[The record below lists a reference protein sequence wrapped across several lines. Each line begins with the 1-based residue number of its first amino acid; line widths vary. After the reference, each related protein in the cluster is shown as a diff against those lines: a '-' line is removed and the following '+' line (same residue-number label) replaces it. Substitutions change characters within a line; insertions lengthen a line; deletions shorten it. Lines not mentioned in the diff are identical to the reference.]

1 MEEKTFMPRYGANS
15 YREIRGVLAAEYR
28 DLPDES
34 VEAIVQS
41 SLGAVDTELL
51 EDFLG
56 SLKKVGSSIAKAA
69 PSVLPVVGTM
79 AGTAFGGPLGAAV
92 GGALGKAAGGA
103 IGGAAAGG
111 GGGGGRRGRAG
122 RGHQGRGRPGRPGV
136 PGRRGAALPPGL
148 GAAAAP
154 GSPAAQQL
162 LSIINRPEI
171 IQALM
176 AMALGPAGRTHIP
189 VGGGEPSAPGEPAE
203 PPVQV
208 PVGAITNVLGT
219 LANQAG
225 SDLNAA
231 EPQQGESVPSY
242 LLGESG
248 EFLVDPAV
256 PEERA
261 QLVLELL
268 NSSLPE
274 SDESDDYFAFY
285 ESDEP
290 DESDD
295 SDESDE
301 NDTEDDY
308 YDMLELSEAYAD
320 EY

>member
-1 MEEKTFMPRYGANS
+1 MPSYGAGS
-15 YREIRGVLAAEYR
+15 YREIRGVLAPEYR

-41 SLGAVDTELL
+41 SLGAVDTEALD
-51 EDFLG
+51 DFLG
-56 SLKKVGSSIAKAA
+56 GLKKVGQTVAKAA
-69 PSVLPVVGTM
+69 PSVLPIVGTV
-79 AGTAFGGPLGAAV
+79 AGTAFGGPVGASV
-92 GGALGKAAGGA
+92 GGALGRAAGGA

-111 GGGGGRRGRAG
+111 GGRRRGRGTRA
-122 RGHQGRGRPGRPGV
+122 QGMRPGV
-136 PGRRGAALPPGL
+136 PGSPAAALPPGL
-148 GAAAAP
+148 GAAPAQ

-162 LSIINRPEI
+162 LSLLSRPEI

-189 VGGGEPSAPGEPAE
+189 VGGEPAAPGKPAE
-203 PPVQV
+203 PPVPV
-208 PVGAITNVLGT
+208 PVGAIANVIGT

-242 LLGESG
+242 LLGEGG

-261 QLVLELL
+261 QLVIGLL
-268 NSSLPE
+268 NKSLPE
-274 SDESDDYFAFY
+274 SDENDDDW
-285 ESDEP
+285 ESFEDDEE
-290 DESDD
+290 D
-295 SDESDE
+295 
-301 NDTEDDY
+301 DTEDDF

>member
-1 MEEKTFMPRYGANS
+1 MPRYGANS
-15 YREIRGVLAAEYR
+15 YREIRGVLAPEYR

-34 VEAIVQS
+34 VEAIVES
-41 SLGAVDTELL
+41 SLGAVDADAL

-56 SLKKVGSSIAKAA
+56 SLKKVGKSIAKAA
-69 PSVLPVVGTM
+69 PSVLPVVGTV
-79 AGTAFGGPLGAAV
+79 AGTAFGGPLGATL

-111 GGGGGRRGRAG
+111 GGRRRDAKRGRT
-122 RGHQGRGRPGRPGV
+122 GRGRGLAGALA
-136 PGRRGAALPPGL
+136 GRGAALPPSL
-148 GAAAAP
+148 GAAAGK

-171 IQALM
+171 VQALM

-189 VGGGEPSAPGEPAE
+189 VGGGEPADPGAPAE
-203 PPVQV
+203 PPTPV
-208 PVGAITNVLGT
+208 PVGAIANVIGT

-231 EPQQGESVPSY
+231 EPPQGESVPSY

-261 QLVLELL
+261 RLVLELL
-268 NSSLPE
+268 NGALPE
-274 SDESDDYFAFY
+274 SDESDDYRAAFEY
-285 ESDEP
+285 YDE
-290 DESDD
+290 DEEDD
-295 SDESDE
+295 A
-301 NDTEDDY
+301 EDDY